1 MRPDDLRT
9 IAYLAMEQ
17 LGARLDKQAPGF
29 VLELFAQ
36 AKAGG
41 LLNYTQNADGTIYIY
56 PLASK
61 PATQVAG
68 VQGIDSHGAMGD
80 RS

>member
-1 MRPDDLRT
+1 MRADDVRT
-9 IAYLAMEQ
+9 VAYLALQ
-17 LGARLDKQAPGF
+17 LLGQHVDKKAPAL
-29 VLELFAQ
+29 VHELFVQ

-41 LLNYTQNADGTIYIY
+41 LLDYTVNDDGTIYVF

-68 VQGIDSHGAMGD
+68 VQGIDSHRGMGD
-80 RS
+80 KP